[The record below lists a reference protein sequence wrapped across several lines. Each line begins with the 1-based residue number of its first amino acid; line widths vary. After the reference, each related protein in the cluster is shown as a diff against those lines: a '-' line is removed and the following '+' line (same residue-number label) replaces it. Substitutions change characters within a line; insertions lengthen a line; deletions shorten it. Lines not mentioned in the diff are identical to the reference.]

1 MLYGTIFKEKKN
13 SYHAYFS
20 HFFSLEFSK
29 TILTK
34 PWFFPRVTYG
44 KYSALLDVYPSFHSS
59 KYSTNHDDAWWQ
71 VLHAW
76 TLRLFHVAGELNYCY
91 TLSFTD
97 TPLQLRLL
105 GNKLPLNKY
114 SPHEVRPKP
123 HFQPATHKNCMCFT
137 RILPFF
143 LYIFLFYTK
152 VRVVSGISIS
162 FKCRSICPVQFQF
175 DYFPK
180 QPSINAGPLTLPWF
194 DTTKAIPEPGTL
206 RNSRSKTSDS
216 LEVLCY

>member
-137 RILPFF
+137 RILPIFF
-143 LYIFLFYTK
+143 IFFYFTLKFGLLVGFPFHSSVDRFAPYNFNSIIFPNNRPSTPALWHYHDLTQQRPFQNLELYT
-152 VRVVSGISIS
+152 
-162 FKCRSICPVQFQF
+162 
-175 DYFPK
+175 
-180 QPSINAGPLTLPWF
+180 
-194 DTTKAIPEPGTL
+194 
-206 RNSRSKTSDS
+206 
-216 LEVLCY
+216 